1 MKKIFSMVLVLCMLM
16 GMASFA
22 EHSIVLQNEQPPKVV
37 SYVNANGDVIVAKIC
52 DAEGNV
58 LAEIKDDG
66 TLVLT
71 DAHQRDDVEN
81 EVIAKRLT
89 AAYEGVMEDVHH
101 ADVECKLHDHDVKV
115 DIDAVLAAI
124 NHEMDSH
131 DLVMH
136 ELFDVMLSDEAAAL
150 LTEGAYIEITFE
162 VEMHELMPLITM
174 FTNDGSEWLVLPIIV
189 EGESRFTLQLPKCG
203 SVALLVDGHQTMGIG
218 EEVQRIETVVPGEEG
233 GEEPFDSDNFTP
245 SVSGKDAPEIV
256 TFEGTDGETYVAY
269 IYNKMGD
276 EKIGVPD
283 RNYIVITAVSERDY
297 VIDIQTHEHL
307 EWSYDRILEAE
318 DVGDL
323 FTEHDLSLIIPDHEH
338 GTIAGLLDETLTK
351 MGVDATHDQLVVKDL
366 FEVSAYGDYLHLLY
380 DEDYYLELT
389 LKTDFDPDMPVIVL
403 HSPDSKHWHVHPIEE
418 FAVNEN
424 GEITLNMYD
433 LGAVALLVLAEDDLN
448 PETAVQSPN

>member
-71 DAHQRDDVEN
+71 DVHQREIAEN
-81 EVIAKRLT
+81 GVIVKRLT
-89 AAYEGVMEDVHH
+89 DAYNSIMEDVHH

-115 DIDAVLAAI
+115 DINTILASI
-124 NHEMDSH
+124 HHEMDAH

-136 ELFDVMLSDEAAAL
+136 EMFDVMLPDEIAAL
-150 LTEGAYIEITFE
+150 LTNGSYLEITFE
-162 VEMHELMPLITM
+162 VETHELMPLLTM
-174 FTNDGSEWLVLPIIV
+174 FTGDGTEWMVIPVTEVGENQFTVRIPKRGSLALLNDGRDS
-189 EGESRFTLQLPKCG
+189 
-203 SVALLVDGHQTMGIG
+203 MGIG
-218 EEVQRIETVVPGEEG
+218 KEVERIVTIIPGSEG
-233 GEEPFDSDNFTP
+233 DEYEGDPNFTP
-245 SVSGKDAPEIV
+245 SVSGKGAPEIV
-256 TFEGTDGETYVAY
+256 TIEGEDGQTLVAY
-269 IYNKMGD
+269 IRNSKTD
-276 EKIGVPD
+276 EKVAVPD
-283 RNYIVITAVSERDY
+283 RNYIILTAVAERNY
-297 VIDIQTHEHL
+297 VVDIQTHEHL
-307 EWSYDRILEAE
+307 EWSYDRILEAK

-338 GTIAGLLDETLTK
+338 GTIAGLLDETLAK

-389 LKTDFDPDMPVIVL
+389 LKTDLDPDMPVIVL